1 MQLCAQ
7 KAWLAIS
14 AFSPSDP
21 VRALAVSLFDPSG
34 HRWAMLASP
43 GAGQDGPLLVAK
55 LAQCLQGQKE
65 VLKIRFQRQR
75 ANVCLDFGS
84 LCASSFRCP
93 PVTPAWIYRA
103 PAPRALLKCLQ
114 KDIT

>member
-65 VLKIRFQRQR
+65 VLKIR
-75 ANVCLDFGS
+75 L
-84 LCASSFRCP
+84 P
-93 PVTPAWIYRA
+93 TPARECV
-103 PAPRALLKCLQ
+103 PRFWFLVRQQLPLPSASDTGLDLQ
-114 KDIT
+114 SPWSQGST

>member
-14 AFSPSDP
+14 AFSPSVP

-55 LAQCLQGQKE
+55 LALLWFCYE
-65 VLKIRFQRQR
+65 VLLWFF
-75 ANVCLDFGS
+75 FGRHS
-84 LCASSFRCP
+84 
-93 PVTPAWIYRA
+93 W
-103 PAPRALLKCLQ
+103 
-114 KDIT
+114 